1 MSENKGERSLKASK
15 RGDKRKI
22 SNKKTNKQSTTKV
35 DFILQLL
42 HSLASSGF
50 SLLRNLSHKDCQ
62 PTTHPPPCL
71 PANAEIISSWF
82 SSPSVSCF
90 GEGGIG
96 RGRGGVGRRERRGRG
111 EGGRGRKSSS
121 SSCILIPAS
130 VPLAV
135 LFKYEVKEDET
146 QVDGA
151 KGVGKGRERK

>member
-96 RGRGGVGRRERRGRG
+96 RGR
-111 EGGRGRKSSS
+111 KSSS